1 MPNGSNLDRSR
12 EERLASLEKA
22 KIARR
27 ARAAAKERLK
37 FGEVSVEEF
46 IASAADDEAIAR
58 MPVSQFL
65 RAVPGIG
72 AARAAAIM
80 AEVGISE
87 NRRVGGLGNR
97 QTAELVKRLGK

>member
-12 EERLASLEKA
+12 DERLASLEKA
-22 KIARR
+22 KAARR
-27 ARAAAKERLK
+27 ARSDAKARLK
-37 FGEVSVEEF
+37 SGELSVEALLKMAE
-46 IASAADDEAIAR
+46 ADEAIAR

-80 AEVGISE
+80 AEVGIAE
-87 NRRVGGLGNR
+87 TRRVGGLGKR
-97 QTAELVKRLGK
+97 QRAGLIKALGK